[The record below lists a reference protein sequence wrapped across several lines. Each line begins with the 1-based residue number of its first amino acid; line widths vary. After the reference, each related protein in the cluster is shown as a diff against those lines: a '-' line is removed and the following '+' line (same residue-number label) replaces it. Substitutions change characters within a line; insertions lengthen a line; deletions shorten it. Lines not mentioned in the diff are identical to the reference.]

1 MNKRI
6 FNIVCAIGGI
16 ILSCFLVV
24 LAIYPFNN
32 EAENEQQVPE
42 INIEEDVTTS
52 DAIES
57 IEEEIEPTPLAKP
70 INEYVNL
77 GTFQISAYCH
87 CVKCCGK
94 SDGITAIGTKV
105 QANKTIAVDP
115 RVIPLGSKVI
125 IDGYT
130 YVAEDTGG
138 AIKGNRI
145 DMYFPTHQAA
155 LDWGIRY
162 KQVSLVK
169 TVQ

>member
-1 MNKRI
+1 MNKRL

-16 ILSCFLVV
+16 VLSCFLIV

-32 EAENEQQVPE
+32 ETYSEKQVPE
-42 INIEEDVTTS
+42 IHIEEVVS
-52 DAIES
+52 DATKP
-57 IEEEIEPTPLAKP
+57 IEPTSPTKL
-70 INEYVNL
+70 INEYINL

-94 SDGITAIGTKV
+94 SDGITAMGTKV

-115 RVIPLGSKVI
+115 KVIPFGSKVI

-138 AIKGNRI
+138 TIKGNKI
-145 DMYFPTHQAA
+145 DMYFPTHQEA

-162 KQVSLVK
+162 KQVSLVT